1 MRKWIIFRAEKRQPG
16 WEDRKYAHT
25 GSLTKVLCEHF
36 DCSDQAIPEPGYR
49 PKEFVPVEQCADAN
63 YPEASTHYRVG
74 DWEVSRVETYT
85 PEVPMGEFD
94 MVVVCYCKYAP
105 VNAPLEKN
113 EDEGDRLY
121 LEGVESLREEWESE
135 ADVMAY
141 GALDKEPDVNV

>member
-16 WEDRKYAHT
+16 WEGRKYAHT
-25 GSLTKVLCEHF
+25 GSLTKVLCEYF

-49 PKEFVPVEQCADAN
+49 PKEFVPVEQFANAN

-85 PEVPMGEFD
+85 PDVPMGEFD

-105 VNAPLEKN
+105 VNAPLKPMPERQITA
-113 EDEGDRLY
+113 DSFAGDD
-121 LEGVESLREEWESE
+121 
-135 ADVMAY
+135 AAY
-141 GALDKEPDVNV
+141 EQWLGRQKEPVSV

>member
-49 PKEFVPVEQCADAN
+49 PKEFVPVEQFADAN

-85 PEVPMGEFD
+85 PDVPMGEFD
-94 MVVVCYCKYAP
+94 MVVVCYCKYVP
-105 VNAPLEKN
+105 VNAPLKPMPERQVTA
-113 EDEGDRLY
+113 DSFGGDNAAY
-121 LEGVESLREEWESE
+121 EQWLERQ
-135 ADVMAY
+135 
-141 GALDKEPDVNV
+141 KEPVSV

>member
-49 PKEFVPVEQCADAN
+49 PKEFVPVEQFADAS

-85 PEVPMGEFD
+85 PDVPMGEFD

-105 VNAPLEKN
+105 VNAPLKPMPERQVTA
-113 EDEGDRLY
+113 DSFGGDNAAY
-121 LEGVESLREEWESE
+121 EQWLERQ
-135 ADVMAY
+135 
-141 GALDKEPDVNV
+141 KEPVSV

>member
-49 PKEFVPVEQCADAN
+49 PKEFVPVEQFANAN

-85 PEVPMGEFD
+85 PDVPMGEFD
-94 MVVVCYCKYAP
+94 MVVVCYCKYVP
-105 VNAPLEKN
+105 VNAPLKPMPERQVTA
-113 EDEGDRLY
+113 DSFGGDNAAY
-121 LEGVESLREEWESE
+121 EQWLERQ
-135 ADVMAY
+135 
-141 GALDKEPDVNV
+141 KEPVSV

>member
-49 PKEFVPVEQCADAN
+49 PKEFVPVEQFADAN

-85 PEVPMGEFD
+85 PDVPMGEFD

-105 VNAPLEKN
+105 VNAPLKPMPERQITA
-113 EDEGDRLY
+113 DSFGGDNAAY
-121 LEGVESLREEWESE
+121 EQWLERQ
-135 ADVMAY
+135 
-141 GALDKEPDVNV
+141 KEPVSV